1 MTWIFHQLKRLQYF
15 LKHGRDDYGKFG
27 FTELRYKGKRLV
39 SKGIVPHHEIWT
51 VDKNGKIIKIERIN
65 HEKTN

>member
-15 LKHGRDDYGKFG
+15 LKHGRDDYGKLG

-65 HEKTN
+65 YEKTN